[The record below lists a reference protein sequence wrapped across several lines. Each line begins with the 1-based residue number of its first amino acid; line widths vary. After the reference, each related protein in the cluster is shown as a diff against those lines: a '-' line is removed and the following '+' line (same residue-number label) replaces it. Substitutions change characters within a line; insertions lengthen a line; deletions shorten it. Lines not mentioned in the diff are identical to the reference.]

1 MLGDAFAFCPSPFAL
16 RPLGGI
22 FFYCKPLRE
31 APPFIIFAV
40 PKAPKGLKD
49 PKDFK
54 DLRDLK
60 DLKKRKEQKENA
72 MPEHIIR
79 PSGNYR
85 KLLSYQ
91 KTEVIY
97 EMTYH
102 FAHRFL
108 AKGDRTIDQMV
119 QAARSGKQNIIE
131 GCAASATSSKTELKL
146 VNVAKASLQELLE
159 DYIDYLR
166 TRGHRQWEE
175 GSIEYETMRRLG
187 REHNDAPYFLALCQ
201 TRGADVIANM
211 AIILIHQ
218 ADYLLH
224 RQLERLEA
232 DFVKNGG
239 FSERMMR
246 VRKQERG
253 Y

>member
-1 MLGDAFAFCPSPFAL
+1 MS
-16 RPLGGI
+16 
-22 FFYCKPLRE
+22 
-31 APPFIIFAV
+31 
-40 PKAPKGLKD
+40 LKSI
-49 PKDFK
+49 KT
-54 DLRDLK
+54 
-60 DLKKRKEQKENA
+60 KKHNTMEKL
-72 MPEHIIR
+72 IR

-97 EMTYH
+97 EMTFY
-102 FAHRFL
+102 FCSNYL
-108 AKGDRTIDQMV
+108 QKGDRTIDQMV

-131 GCAASATSSKTELKL
+131 GCAASSTSAKTEIKL

-175 GSIEYETMRRLG
+175 GSVELEAMRQLG
-187 REHNDAPYFLALCQ
+187 REHNDAAFFMDLCA
-201 TRGADVIANM
+201 TRPPETIANM
-211 AIILIHQ
+211 AVVLIKQ
-218 ADYLLH
+218 ADYLLFK
-224 RQLERLEA
+224 QLERLEK
-232 DFVKNGG
+232 DFVEQGG

-246 VRKQERG
+246 VRKEKRG